1 MPRVVCIPRMPPY
14 VRGVIN
20 LRGQVFPVI
29 DLRLRLGM
37 KSLSAETN
45 ELIQLLEQREQDHEN
60 WIAELESSVKE
71 KRDFKLT
78 TDPHQCAFGKWY
90 DHYHTKNQILAFC
103 LKKFDAPHK
112 KIHAIA
118 SRVKELQ
125 HQKKY
130 ALALNLIEDTK
141 NGDLAEMVQ
150 LFADARSLLIEE
162 IREIAL
168 ILEWKEISVA
178 VSVDSVETVERLPE
192 CEIES
197 LPRSICKLNN
207 DCIGGFGKRSNGKSL
222 VQLMDVGKVV
232 AQEALAA
239 LQAAQEA

>member
-1 MPRVVCIPRMPPY
+1 
-14 VRGVIN
+14 
-20 LRGQVFPVI
+20 
-29 DLRLRLGM
+29 M
-37 KSLSAETN
+37 KAG
-45 ELIQLLEQREQDHEN
+45 
-60 WIAELESSVKE
+60 
-71 KRDFKLT
+71 
-78 TDPHQCAFGKWY
+78 DPHQCAFGKWY
-90 DHYHTKNQILAFC
+90 DHYHTNNQILAFC
-103 LKKFDAPHK
+103 LKKFDEPHK

-125 HQKKY
+125 QHKKY
-130 ALALNLIEDTK
+130 ALALNLIVDTK
-141 NGDLAEMVQ
+141 NGDLAEMVR
-150 LFADARSLLIEE
+150 LFAEARSLLKEE

-168 ILEWKEISVA
+168 ILEWKEVSMA

-192 CEIES
+192 SEIES

-207 DCIGGFGKRSNGKSL
+207 DCIGGFGKRSSGESL